1 MDKQTATVLG
11 LSGKLIESL
20 QDHIATLKELQAMH
34 CTHIDNLESTNDI
47 LSKNNKALE
56 LNNDLLID
64 LLEESDED
72 DEEKEKDPFSRG
84 NNDKL

>member
-1 MDKQTATVLG
+1 
-11 LSGKLIESL
+11 
-20 QDHIATLKELQAMH
+20 MH

-72 DEEKEKDPFSRG
+72 DEEKESDPFSRG
-84 NNDKL
+84 NSNDKL

>member
-20 QDHIATLKELQAMH
+20 QEHIVTLKKLQAMH
-34 CTHIDNLESTNDI
+34 CTHIENLESTNDI

-72 DEEKEKDPFSRG
+72 DEESDPFSRG
-84 NNDKL
+84 NSNDKL